1 MDMANESAAIAAAE
15 LGLSLAPL
23 IEQICRDLAH
33 AVPRAR
39 VECVVLEVLQQC
51 RGATVT
57 AYLPLLVRRRA
68 CERLRCEAAATSERT
83 HA

>member
-15 LGLSLAPL
+15 LGLSIAPL
-23 IEQICRDLAH
+23 AEQICSDLAH

-39 VECVVLEVLQQC
+39 VEGVVLAVLQQC

-68 CERLRCEAAATSERT
+68 CERLRPETAASV
-83 HA
+83 